1 MSQFYH
7 CSDKFKQDTVS
18 ITVTIHGHYTSS
30 SCQTMPNIK
39 TQKPKSQSLGVLGVF

>member
-1 MSQFYH
+1 MSRSTIVQI
-7 CSDKFKQDTVS
+7 SLSKILS

>member
-7 CSDKFKQDTVS
+7 CSDNLSKILS